1 MLERLLALISG
12 GSSASRAAPA
22 MPRASSTIDGGLVI
36 NTPAGLEAAL
46 REGNVSLSGAM
57 VTADSAMRIGA
68 VFGCVRI
75 ITSGVAVLP
84 IDIKQRVDERTRR
97 DRDDHPLS
105 AVLRRRPNGWQ
116 TRSQFRRQMQA
127 NLLLRGNAYA
137 LIVRS
142 PVTGAVQSL
151 IPLHPDRV
159 RVSQQEDLSLIYD
172 YTRRDGVRVR
182 LTQQEVF
189 HLVGLSLDGVSG
201 VSVISYARETMGLAA
216 TMERHGAEIFSNGAL
231 VSGVLSHPKRLGPEN
246 VQTLRESL
254 EDFRAHG
261 ARGGGALVLEEGMT
275 YERIGLSSVDA
286 QWIEEQKFTRS
297 NIAMFF
303 GVPPHML
310 GDTEKSTSWG
320 SGIEQQR
327 LGYLADVLE
336 DHLTTWEDAINTQL
350 LGAGD
355 LDIYARFNRSAAVRG
370 DIKTRWESYIRGLQW
385 GVLSPNDVLAMEDR
399 NPREGG
405 DIYYPPPNTAGS
417 ATGKDMSNEPA

>member
-1 MLERLLALISG
+1 M
-12 GSSASRAAPA
+12 
-22 MPRASSTIDGGLVI
+22 
-36 NTPAGLEAAL
+36 
-46 REGNVSLSGAM
+46 
-57 VTADSAMRIGA
+57 
-68 VFGCVRI
+68 
-75 ITSGVAVLP
+75 
-84 IDIKQRVDERTRR
+84 
-97 DRDDHPLS
+97 
-105 AVLRRRPNGWQ
+105 
-116 TRSQFRRQMQA
+116 
-127 NLLLRGNAYA
+127 
-137 LIVRS
+137 
-142 PVTGAVQSL
+142 
-151 IPLHPDRV
+151 
-159 RVSQQEDLSLIYD
+159 SQQEDLSLIYD